1 MNNKQLAELISRLS
15 KVLEITALTMS
26 ILFFVFAYQAGI
38 LPQTIKIGA
47 IILCS
52 TCIFGII
59 GRIYTIL
66 FGIIATA
73 FYIYVPIHW
82 AIYTTLLIPFS
93 LLYILLLVEFE
104 DFFDNFFD
112 KIEYLKNIV
121 TLKNEIT
128 FSHNASSLHNPTNN
142 NFLPLIIDPPPHPL
156 HGKIILHDQVKT
168 ITIKNTF
175 LIWGYP
181 IKNKNKML
189 SRYNLLSEQMGKLSP
204 PILDTTVLKE
214 VRQESKKYF
223 FIFYHD
229 IIKISYDMPVD
240 TIEEERRILEGMPD
254 SIIVS
259 RKKYSRL
266 TNDLLNHTV
275 KTLKNTPELKYLVRR
290 SR

>member
-26 ILFFVFAYQAGI
+26 ILFFVFTYQAGI

-52 TCIFGII
+52 TCIFGIT

-93 LLYILLLVEFE
+93 LLYILLLVELE

-142 NFLPLIIDPPPHPL
+142 E
-156 HGKIILHDQVKT
+156 ILHDQVKT
-168 ITIKNTF
+168 ITIKNTY
-175 LIWGYP
+175 LIWKCP

-204 PILDTTVLKE
+204 TLLDTTVLKE
-214 VRQESKKYF
+214 VKQEGKKYF

-229 IIKISYDMPVD
+229 IIRISYNISVD
-240 TIEEERRILEGMPD
+240 TIEKKRQISEGTLEWMPEWMPNNN
-254 SIIVS
+254 IIIAN
-259 RKKYSRL
+259 RKQYSRL

-275 KTLKNTPELKYLVRR
+275 KTLKNTPELEYLVRR